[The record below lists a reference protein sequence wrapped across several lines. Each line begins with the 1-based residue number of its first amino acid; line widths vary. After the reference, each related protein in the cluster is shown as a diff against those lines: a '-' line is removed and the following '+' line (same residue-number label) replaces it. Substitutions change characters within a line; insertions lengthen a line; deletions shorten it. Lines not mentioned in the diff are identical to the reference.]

1 MRNLLRYAALICSL
15 LILSFLAWRNAEL
28 LGISVSP
35 YQTTRSK
42 VSIPSHEK
50 PSEAKVTDTSFPTQE
65 PSAPHQETSSA
76 GNSSTSL
83 TAGDPPPLPPETL
96 RQIAA
101 ILEAKERRTLTERK
115 IDSQLLVANDQRKGI
130 AAPGGALLAAPSL
143 DRDSAGR
150 ILTDIKADVTER
162 LLSSII
168 EHGGVVVNH
177 FAQHR
182 AIRAW
187 LPLDEITGI
196 ANLSEVAFVMPAV
209 RAVTNKANTSEGD
222 VTHKAVNARATY
234 GVSGAGIKVGVLS
247 DSVDYLSLVKASGDL
262 PATVNVLPG
271 QAGNENGAKSGEG
284 TAMLEIVYDLA
295 PSASLYFAT
304 AFTSPAAFAENIRA
318 LHAAGCRV
326 IIDDVSYP
334 DQSPFQDDIIAKA
347 VNEVTAAGTLY
358 FSSAGNSGNKN
369 DGTTACWEG
378 DFVQGSTM
386 TVDSAARPIQRF
398 GTLSYNVLTG
408 TNASADLFWADPL
421 GASGN
426 DYDLFI
432 LDSSGAVVSH
442 SSNTQSGSQ
451 NPYESV
457 GAVATG
463 NRIVVVKYSGADRFL
478 HLEAGRSKLSVSTD
492 GITRGQSCAVNA
504 FCVAAVNV
512 ATSYPSAFEGGS
524 KNPVET
530 FSSDGRRRMFFNA
543 DGTPYTPGN
552 FSSTGGVVRNK
563 PDLAAA
569 DGVRCAT
576 SPDFNPFFGTSAAAP
591 HAGAVAALLRS
602 YNSGLSTDQY
612 RAILMASTLDIEALG
627 SDRDSGVGIVMAD
640 KVLAATPAPQ
650 SPTITSFNPTSGTVG
665 QSVLITGTKF
675 TGTTNVS
682 FNNVAATAF
691 SVDSSTQITV
701 MVPAGASTG
710 VLKVTTPSGTSTS
723 SGSFTVTPYPV
734 ISSIT
739 PSSGAVGTS
748 VVISGSFFTGASV
761 VKFNGVNATFTVN
774 SASQIT
780 ATVPTGATTG
790 RVTVTVGA
798 ITATSPTNFTLIT
811 SPIISSL
818 TPSAA
823 GVGSL
828 VVLSGANFSGTTSV
842 KFNNISASFTVNSAN
857 QITATVPSGATTG
870 AVSVTNAFGTGPG
883 PSFTVVPTP
892 TIASSSPASA
902 AVGSTV
908 IITGVNL
915 TGATSVTFGGIASLN
930 FTVLSDTQISA
941 VVPTAA
947 ATGVIRVTAPGG
959 TATSTASFTIIGP
972 PSNNNFASAQLIS
985 GTSGSVSG
993 SNAGATRESGEP
1005 IHAGN
1010 VGGRSIWFRW
1020 IAPSNMTVRFTT
1032 LGSAF
1037 DTLLAV
1043 YTGNS
1048 VSALSPVAAN
1058 DDADS
1063 LTTSS
1068 VAWVAISGTTYFIA
1082 IDGRNAGVGA
1092 ETANG
1097 VATLAWAATTL
1108 QPALTSFSPLAG
1120 VAGSTVTL
1128 TGANFTGVTAVQFNG
1143 INATFSVT
1151 NATTITATV
1160 PSAATNGP
1168 ITIRSAGGVA
1178 VSAVAFTVNSALGND
1193 MFVNAQVITTGT
1205 GSISSYNTGATK
1217 EVGEPSHAGNTG
1229 GKSVWFNWTAPAS
1242 GIVEFH
1248 TDNNSFDTLLAVYT
1262 GSAVGSLSVISS
1274 NDDALANNAS
1284 QVSFTASVGVVYRIA
1299 VDGYSGAAGTF
1310 NLLWSTGSPPPTI
1323 TTFASSSDGTSVFIT
1338 GSNFLGATAVLF
1350 GGVSATSFTV
1360 NSATQITAVVPAGA
1374 VTGVISVVAPGGTV
1388 ASADVF
1394 TVKPPPVNDNF
1405 ANRFTLAG
1413 NSALVWNNNSNASME
1428 SGEPTH
1434 ASIFAQKSVWFKWTA
1449 PTSGSW
1455 TISTVGSLFDTL
1467 LAVYTGSSLS
1477 ALTAVASDDDGGVGS
1492 TSALTINATAGVTY
1506 SIALAG
1512 FAGASG
1518 DYFLKVMPVINPLAI
1533 YQSGFEAFEGYATGV
1548 LSGQMSWTSAGS
1560 GGNGI
1565 VSGLFTTGG
1574 NQAYIGY
1581 SPPTDSSSY
1590 LFSWRPIN
1598 LIPDVVN
1605 RPVVR
1610 FSADMSIIDSTNSN
1624 YDTFSWWAFNRSGAS
1639 LFSINFDN
1647 LNLKI
1652 GYTDSAGNTV
1662 DTGFTFSNGTKYNL
1676 IVDMDYANNRWSAWL
1691 NGTAIATNV
1700 TLATTGVVRDL
1711 GDIDAYWDIIGT
1723 MAGNNYMVFDNYSIV
1738 SRSSGQPIVYA
1749 LSGNQ
1754 TRNAG
1759 ESVTLAVGA
1768 NGIEPMTYQW
1778 RFNGVN
1784 ISGAIYQKL
1793 DLTSLQVGQTGNYSV
1808 VATNAYGSVT
1818 SGNVQLT
1825 VQPAQFPPEFT
1836 LQPVSQSITVGNT
1849 VMFNAEASGYPSPT
1863 YQWYLGTSLL
1873 VGKTSATLS
1882 ITNVQLSDAGT
1893 YSVKAFNA
1901 SAPIGVA
1908 SSSAILTV
1916 NSPSSGIQRFRSVS
1930 GLSADGSQDLLTPA
1944 GDSVPNLLKF
1954 AFNMIGSGAGQALAL
1969 TTPNSSVLTP
1979 SGSAGLPL
1987 VGIENGT
1994 GRLNVTYI
2002 RPKATVSSGVTC
2014 TVLFSDNL
2022 VNGSWSLNPI
2032 ATEAVISVDSTYERV
2047 TITDSPMVS
2056 SRRFARVQ
2064 ISIP

>member
-1 MRNLLRYAALICSL
+1 MRNLLRSVALIFSL

-28 LGISVSP
+28 LGISVLP
-35 YQTTRSK
+35 YQTTQSR

-50 PSEAKVTDTSFPTQE
+50 PSDAKVTDTSAPTQE
-65 PSAPHQETSSA
+65 PTAPHQGTSSA
-76 GNSSTSL
+76 GNASTSL
-83 TAGDPPPLPPETL
+83 SAGDPPPLPPATL

-101 ILEAKERRTLTERK
+101 ILEAKERRTPTERK
-115 IDSQLLVANDQRKGI
+115 IDSQLLVANDQRKGVSAPG
-130 AAPGGALLAAPSL
+130 AAPLVAPSF
-143 DRDSAGR
+143 DHDSAGR

-162 LLSSII
+162 LLSSIT

-196 ANLSEVAFVMPAV
+196 ANLSEVAFIMPAV

-234 GVSGAGIKVGVLS
+234 SVSGAGIKVGVLS
-247 DSVDYLSLVKASGDL
+247 DSVDYLSTVKASGDL
-262 PATVNVLPG
+262 PATVTVLPG

-304 AFTSPAAFAENIRA
+304 AFTGPAAFAENIRA

-326 IIDDVSYP
+326 IIDDVGYFN
-334 DQSPFQDDIIAKA
+334 QSPFQDDVIAKA

-369 DGTTACWEG
+369 DGTSACWEG

-386 TVDSAARPIQRF
+386 TVGGASRPIQRF
-398 GTLSYNVLTG
+398 GALAYNVLSG
-408 TNASADLFWADPL
+408 GDDRADLFWADPL

-432 LDSSGAVVSH
+432 LNSSGSVISQ
-442 SSNTQSGSQ
+442 STNSQSGSQ
-451 NPYESV
+451 DPYEWV
-457 GAVATG
+457 GSVATG
-463 NRIVVVKYSGADRFL
+463 SRIVVVKYSGADRFL
-478 HLEAGRSKLSVSTD
+478 HLEVGRSELSVSTD

-524 KNPVET
+524 KNPVED

-569 DGVRCAT
+569 DGVQCAT
-576 SPDFNPFFGTSAAAP
+576 SGFNPFYGTSAAAP
-591 HAGAVAALLRS
+591 HAGAIAALLRS
-602 YNSGLSTDQY
+602 YNSSLTTDQY
-612 RAILMASTLDIEALG
+612 RSILTASTLDIEALG
-627 SDRDSGVGIVMAD
+627 SDRDSGAGIVMAD
-640 KVLAATPAPQ
+640 KVLAAAPAPQ

-691 SVDSSTQITV
+691 SVNSSTQITV

-710 VLKVTTPSGTSTS
+710 VLKVTTPSGTATS
-723 SGSFTVTPYPV
+723 SGSFTVTPSPV

-739 PSSGAVGTS
+739 PASGAVGTS

-761 VKFNGVNATFTVN
+761 VKFNGVNSTFTVN

-798 ITATSPTNFTLIT
+798 TTATSPTNFTLIT

-823 GVGSL
+823 GIGSL

-870 AVSVTNAFGTGPG
+870 AVSITNAFGTGTG

-892 TIASSSPASA
+892 TITSSSPASA

-947 ATGVIRVTAPGG
+947 ATGVIRVITLGG

-993 SNAGATRESGEP
+993 SNAGATREIGEP

-1048 VSALSPVAAN
+1048 VSSLSPVAAS
-1058 DDADS
+1058 DDADG

-1068 VAWVAISGTTYFIA
+1068 VAWVAISGTTYYIA
-1082 IDGRNAGVGA
+1082 IDGRSAGVGS

-1097 VATLAWAATTL
+1097 AATVAWSATTS

-1120 VAGSTVTL
+1120 VVGSTVTL

-1143 INATFSVT
+1143 INATFSVA
-1151 NATTITATV
+1151 NATTINATV

-1178 VSAVAFTVNSALGND
+1178 VSAAAFTINAVLNND

-1217 EVGEPSHAGNTG
+1217 EVGEPSHAGNAG
-1229 GKSVWFNWTAPAS
+1229 GKSVWFKWTAPAS
-1242 GIVEFH
+1242 GVVEFH

-1262 GSAVGSLSVISS
+1262 GSAVGSLSVIAS

-1299 VDGYSGAAGTF
+1299 VDGYSGAVGTF

-1323 TTFASSSDGTSVFIT
+1323 TNFVPSSDGTSVVIT
-1338 GSNFLGATAVLF
+1338 GSNFLGTTAVLF

-1374 VTGVISVVAPGGTV
+1374 VSGVISVVAPGGTV

-1394 TVKPPPVNDNF
+1394 TVKSPPANDSF
-1405 ANRFTLAG
+1405 ANRFTLTG
-1413 NSALVWNNNSNASME
+1413 NSALIWSNNAFASIE
-1428 SGEPTH
+1428 SGEPSH
-1434 ASIFAQKSVWFKWTA
+1434 ASIFSQKSVWFRWTA
-1449 PTSGSW
+1449 PTTGSW

-1467 LAVYTGSSLS
+1467 LAVYTGSSLTS
-1477 ALTAVASDDDGGVGS
+1477 LTAVASDDDGGVGN
-1492 TSALTINATAGVTY
+1492 TSAVTLNATAGVTY

-1533 YQSGFEAFEGYATGV
+1533 YQSGFEAFEGYTTGV

-1598 LIPDVVN
+1598 LTPDLVN

-1610 FSADMSIIDSTNSN
+1610 FSVDMSINDSTNSN

-1639 LFSINFDN
+1639 LFSIDFDN

-1652 GYTDSAGNTV
+1652 GYTDSAGNIV

-1700 TLATTGVVRDL
+1700 TLATAGVVRDL
-1711 GDIDAYWDIIGT
+1711 GDIDAYWDITGT
-1723 MAGNNYMVFDNYSIV
+1723 TAGNNYLVFDNYSII

-1759 ESVTLAVGA
+1759 GSVTLAVGA

-1778 RFNGVN
+1778 QFNGSN
-1784 ISGAIYQKL
+1784 ILGAIYQKL
-1793 DLTSLQVGQTGNYSV
+1793 DLTSLQEGQTGNYSV
-1808 VATNAYGSVT
+1808 IITNAYGSVT

-1825 VQPAQFPPEFT
+1825 VQPAPSAPEFT
-1836 LQPVSQSITVGNT
+1836 LQPVSQSVTVGNT
-1849 VMFNAEASGYPSPT
+1849 VTFNVEASGYPTPT
-1863 YQWYLGTSLL
+1863 YQWYLGSSPLI
-1873 VGKTSATLS
+1873 GKTSATLS
-1882 ITNVQLSDAGT
+1882 ITNVQLTDTGT

-1901 SAPIGVA
+1901 SAPTGVA
-1908 SSSAILTV
+1908 SSSVILTV
-1916 NSPSSGIQRFRSVS
+1916 NSPSSGIQVFRAAQ
-1930 GLSADGSQDLLTPA
+1930 GLSSNGSQDSLTPA
-1944 GDSVPNLLKF
+1944 GDSVPNLLKY
-1954 AFNMIGSGAGQALAL
+1954 AFNMIGSGPGQVLAL

-1987 VGIENGT
+1987 VGVENGT
-1994 GRLNVTYI
+1994 GRLQITYI
-2002 RPKATVSSGVTC
+2002 RPKATATSGVTC
-2014 TVLFSDNL
+2014 TVMFSDSL
-2022 VNGSWSLNPI
+2022 INGSWSANPN
-2032 ATEAVISVDSTYERV
+2032 ATESVTSIDSTYERV
-2047 TITDSPMVS
+2047 IVTDSATVS
-2056 SRRFARVQ
+2056 NRRFVRVQ
-2064 ISIP
+2064 VSVP